1 MEITLEKIELVKDRT
16 GVTYREAKEAL
27 EAADGSVVDAIIDIE
42 ESINYDSDDAE
53 DGSKSNELFEKIKK
67 TAEKGNMARIV
78 VKKDDE
84 ILLNFP
90 LTVSIL
96 GAVVAPWG
104 VIFGLIAAAGFNC
117 KIEFVNDKGEVTDVN
132 GKVKTSYGKGVNKG
146 QQVKDKSQD
155 TFDKFKE
162 SDFYN
167 DFREKSTDAIDK
179 IKESDFYND
188 FKEKSTDAFDE
199 FKDKSADAVEDLRDK
214 SQETLENLGVKDNID
229 EIKNKGK
236 DLFRKKEDRE
246 DDQDMKPVVDVED
259 ASADVD
265 SVVDE
270 IEKESG
276 LTDDHEEQK

>member
-132 GKVKTSYGKGVNKG
+132 GKVKTSYGKAVNKG

-236 DLFRKKEDRE
+236 DLFRKKADRE